1 MFYLL
6 YQLSLRICGI
16 KNQNKVCQYSYQQ
29 IVKNCRKKI
38 FVKTENWLMCKE
50 RGILRTGI
58 KPTYMME
65 SFPARVNPPH
75 CTKMKFSINDF
86 ISKCDQIRMK
96 LWIWSY

>member
-1 MFYLL
+1 
-6 YQLSLRICGI
+6 
-16 KNQNKVCQYSYQQ
+16 
-29 IVKNCRKKI
+29 
-38 FVKTENWLMCKE
+38 MCKE

-65 SFPARVNPPH
+65 SFPATVNPPH